1 MYKILYSKLI
11 IVQSGKFGFKNQFEQ
26 LAYTVSLND
35 KYIYICISYICKH

>member
-35 KYIYICISYICKH
+35 KYIYMYIVHM